1 MRSKKSDIELKLGLP
16 LHFQELEDKKS
27 TNIGVYRDMTS
38 STNEIDNEEWKK
50 LIDWGAETM
59 KKFTKVLSPYLNEV
73 FKSF

>member
-1 MRSKKSDIELKLGLP
+1 
-16 LHFQELEDKKS
+16 
-27 TNIGVYRDMTS
+27 MTS